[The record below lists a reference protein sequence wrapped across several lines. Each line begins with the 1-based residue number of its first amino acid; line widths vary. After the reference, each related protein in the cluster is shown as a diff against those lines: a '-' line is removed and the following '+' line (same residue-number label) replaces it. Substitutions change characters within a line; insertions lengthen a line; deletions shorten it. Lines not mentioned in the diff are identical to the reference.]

1 MKNKTEL
8 FDYLEKSIEDNTK
21 IIFNEKKEK
30 YNLSQIFEI
39 VEKFMI
45 DNKLICYGGTAL
57 NNILPKEQQFY
68 NYDYYSPD
76 YDFFSPTAQDHVK
89 ELAIIFKKKKFK
101 NILAKSA
108 VHPGTYK
115 LYVNYIQIADV
126 TQIDPELYKKLL
138 PDSIIRKSIYY
149 APLPFLR
156 MNLFLEL
163 SRPRGDISRW
173 EKVMSRLIKLNQA
186 YPFTVRNCEYTLN
199 YTHHKLKNKNY
210 YHFFNTLLKEKL
222 NEKIIFIGEYAIKE
236 YNNYFPQKIKN
247 IIQKQNKLPTFIIL
261 CSNIKDIIKV
271 IETNFNNKFKNIKFK
286 AQPIKNVDDVLP
298 KYYNIYVNDI
308 HYLSIFKTEG
318 CQNYNTIVRDKVN
331 LKIGT
336 LDTILYYYFM
346 FYYLDFN
353 KELKNHL
360 YCYCFILFYL
370 QENYKVNN
378 YKLLQRFNLTC
389 IGIQT
394 TIEDMIEF
402 KSKKYQT
409 LKNKKYSKEYKKYF
423 LNYIP
428 RKTKKNNRIKQK

>member
-8 FDYLEKSIEDNTK
+8 FDYLEQSIEDNTK
-21 IIFNEKKEK
+21 IIFNEKKVK
-30 YNLSQIFEI
+30 YNLTKIFEI

-45 DNKLICYGGTAL
+45 DHKLICYGGTAL

-108 VHPGTYK
+108 IHPGTYK
-115 LYVNYIQIADV
+115 LYVNYIQIADI
-126 TQIDPELYKKLL
+126 TQINPDLYQKLL
-138 PDSIIRKSIYY
+138 PNSIIRNSIYY

-173 EKVMSRLIKLNQA
+173 EKVMSRLIKLNEA
-186 YPFTVRNCEYTLN
+186 YPFTIKNCEYTLN
-199 YTHHKLKNKNY
+199 FNHHNIKNKSHY
-210 YHFFNTLLKEKL
+210 LFFNKLLREKL
-222 NEKIIFIGEYAIKE
+222 NKKIIFIGEYAIQE
-236 YNNYFPQKIKN
+236 YNKYFPYKIKN
-247 IIQKQNKLPTFIIL
+247 IIQKKNKFPTFVIL
-261 CSNIKDIIKV
+261 CSNIKEIIKS
-271 IETNFNNKFKNIKFK
+271 IETNFNNKFKNLNLKIE
-286 AQPIKNVDDVLP
+286 AIKNIDDVLP
-298 KYYNIYVNDI
+298 KYYNIYVDNI
-308 HYLSIFKTEG
+308 HYLSVFQTEG

-331 LKIGT
+331 LNIGT

-353 KELKNHL
+353 KNFKNHL

-378 YKLLQRFNLTC
+378 YKLLQRFNLSC
-389 IGIQT
+389 IGSQT

-409 LKNKKYSKEYKKYF
+409 LKHQKSSNEYKKYF

-428 RKTKKNNRIKQK
+428 RTSKKTKKNKKK